1 MHLLG
6 KKDNSLS
13 CLCLF
18 VRLLVFLIS
27 RFCLFPVF
35 PRSGILLQV
44 SFKLNISFYL
54 STAEVNFENCFI
66 FSTGRY
72 VSKWIWRYLFWS
84 RERQVSFVF
93 HLCTFNRASHT
104 LFASL
109 ASPTESTI
117 SLSFCPLSLPFG
129 RPPRRLS
136 VAGPYMRSMFCV
148 YRHVLFFCYS

>member
-1 MHLLG
+1 M
-6 KKDNSLS
+6 S

-27 RFCLFPVF
+27 SFFQ
-35 PRSGILLQV
+35 G

-54 STAEVNFENCFI
+54 FTGEVNFENCFI
-66 FSTGRY
+66 FSAGRY
-72 VSKWIWRYLFWS
+72 LSKWIWRCLFWS

-93 HLCTFNRASHT
+93 HLCTFNGASHT

-109 ASPTESTI
+109 ASSTDSTT

-136 VAGPYMRSMFCV
+136 VDGPYMRFMFCV
-148 YRHVLFFCYS
+148 YRNVLFFCYS